1 MLNLAFESECACSVP
16 LLSPSSPSSTTCF
29 SPHTGPAAAAATS
42 VCNKKYCV
50 TVVVQ
55 VGSFSPWEQSEMFCI
70 YSVRMVCLRADLYD
84 VLHDLDE
91 TSKRRVSVLEHFEV
105 SVVSLPSSASA
116 LSSLS
121 WCTIGLCAWSQR
133 S

>member
-1 MLNLAFESECACSVP
+1 MLCATSLP
-16 LLSPSSPSSTTCF
+16 IISLLSTTCF
-29 SPHTGPAAAAATS
+29 SPHTGTAAAAAATS

-50 TVVVQ
+50 TLVVQ
-55 VGSFSPWEQSEMFCI
+55 VGSFSSWEQSEMFCI
-70 YSVRMVCLRADLYD
+70 YSVHMVCLRADLYD

-116 LSSLS
+116 PSSLS
-121 WCTIGLCAWSQR
+121 WYTIRLCTWLQR

>member
-1 MLNLAFESECACSVP
+1 MLNLAFESECARSVP

-29 SPHTGPAAAAATS
+29 SPHTGTAAAAATS
-42 VCNKKYCV
+42 VCSKKYCV
-50 TVVVQ
+50 TLVVQ
-55 VGSFSPWEQSEMFCI
+55 VGSLSSWEQSGMFCI
-70 YSVRMVCLRADLYD
+70 YSVCMVCLRADLYD

-116 LSSLS
+116 PSSLS
-121 WCTIGLCAWSQR
+121 WCTIRLCTWSQR